1 MTRLVGEP
9 PYRQVKYDSLP
20 CKSWDMHLTSIQLL
34 NLASQLH
41 LRPETGDS
49 SPSKSRNF
57 CLNSIQ
63 LLDYHLNSIQVTYH
77 LHPGPKNLN
86 LTIIL
91 VPRFASQTYPGP
103 ASDRSMAGCISPHID
118 PIWPLSRSWYQRL
131 TSIQLPRFASQ
142 LHPGQ
147 THLRPCPEACIAPL
161 SMSLEL
167 YHNST

>member
-1 MTRLVGEP
+1 MKINMGLVFNPSCHRQTHSNSIPINWMNILVGEP

-20 CKSWDMHLTSIQLL
+20 CRSWDMHLTSIQLL

-63 LLDYHLNSIQVTYH
+63 LPRLPSQF
-77 LHPGPKNLN
+77 HPGHISPPSRSQNLH

-103 ASDRSMAGCISPHID
+103 ASDRSMSGCISLPY
-118 PIWPLSRSWYQRL
+118 RSHL
-131 TSIQLPRFASQ
+131 ASI
-142 LHPGQ
+142 
-147 THLRPCPEACIAPL
+147 
-161 SMSLEL
+161 
-167 YHNST
+167 